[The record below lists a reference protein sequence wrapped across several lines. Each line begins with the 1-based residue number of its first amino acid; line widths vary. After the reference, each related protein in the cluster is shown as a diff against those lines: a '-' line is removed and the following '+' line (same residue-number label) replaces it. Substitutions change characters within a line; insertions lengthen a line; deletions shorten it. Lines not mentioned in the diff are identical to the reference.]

1 VRKLLLVLSYRRE
14 HKLCVDAQI
23 IPTSGALSSG
33 NTMSESGADDAGK
46 SGVDV
51 SRPRMGGYDP
61 GAKTSAPPT
70 HMGIGDRHDDQST
83 IFNAEEPVSQEQLQL
98 IKARTMYQMVEEI
111 DGGAA
116 LGKRKII
123 FLTNAQANLIS
134 TQPDGIKRLMQAL
147 EIPSP
152 KLVINIISSW
162 GFSGARCAKSLRL
175 VCPRIDILKSQTF
188 LEHVHIGR
196 RAEQRIGTSV
206 SCTFAL
212 HFSGSRMSVLPVK
225 ELTHSS

>member
-1 VRKLLLVLSYRRE
+1 
-14 HKLCVDAQI
+14 
-23 IPTSGALSSG
+23 
-33 NTMSESGADDAGK
+33 MSERGADEADK

-51 SRPRMGGYDP
+51 DRYKKGGHDP
-61 GAKTSAPPT
+61 STQASAPHAPA
-70 HMGIGDRHDDQST
+70 GNGDWHDDQST
-83 IFNAEEPVSQEQLQL
+83 IFNAEEPVSREQLQL

-134 TQPDGIKRLMQAL
+134 TQPDGIKRLIQAL

-162 GFSGARCAKSLRL
+162 GFSGAM
-175 VCPRIDILKSQTF
+175 
-188 LEHVHIGR
+188 HV
-196 RAEQRIGTSV
+196 S
-206 SCTFAL
+206 
-212 HFSGSRMSVLPVK
+212 
-225 ELTHSS
+225 